1 MKQFK
6 YLLFLSVLLF
16 TLWFCTSSSSVKE
29 KENSNNIQKE
39 IETIK
44 PGVKHVAVL
53 ELFTSQGCSS
63 CPSADRLLDIYSN
76 KENVIALS
84 FHVDYWNR
92 LGWKDPYSSSE
103 YTQRQH
109 KYASSLN
116 SSVYTPQLVIN
127 GENEMVG
134 SDAKRIDNTL
144 KKVWSQDANSDLSI
158 ESVSLDNGK
167 ATINYT
173 VSGNTNNFLLNIALV
188 EKKTVTAI
196 KSGENGGVTLS
207 GTNVVRNFKTVS
219 KPVEG
224 KSAYVIDVPQG
235 IDLKNMSVVL
245 YLQESN
251 NKITAADQA
260 LVTM

>member
-1 MKQFK
+1 MKK
-6 YLLFLSVLLF
+6 LRYLLFLSIPLF

-29 KENSNNIQKE
+29 KEPGNSMQ
-39 IETIK
+39 IETLK

-63 CPSADRLLDIYSN
+63 CPSADRLLDMYSN

-103 YTQRQH
+103 YTQRQY

-144 KKVWSQDANSDLSI
+144 KKAWSQDTKSDISI
-158 ESVSLDNGK
+158 ENVSLDNGK

-173 VSGNTNNFLLNIALV
+173 VSGNI
-188 EKKTVTAI
+188 
-196 KSGENGGVTLS
+196 GG
-207 GTNVVRNFKTVS
+207 KW
-219 KPVEG
+219 K
-224 KSAYVIDVPQG
+224 YW
-235 IDLKNMSVVL
+235 
-245 YLQESN
+245 
-251 NKITAADQA
+251 
-260 LVTM
+260 

>member
-1 MKQFK
+1 MKKFR
-6 YLLFLSVLLF
+6 YLPFLSIPLF

-29 KENSNNIQKE
+29 KESVNNKQTE
-39 IETIK
+39 IIK

-103 YTQRQH
+103 YTQRQY

-144 KKVWSQDANSDLSI
+144 KKVWPQDSNSDISI
-158 ESVSLDNGK
+158 ENATMENGK
-167 ATINYT
+167 ATISYT
-173 VSGNTNNFLLNIALV
+173 VSGNADNFLLNIALV

-196 KSGENGGVTLS
+196 RSGENGGVTLN

-219 KPVEG
+219 KPGDG
-224 KSAYVIDVPQG
+224 KNTYVIDVPQG

-251 NKITAADQA
+251 NKITAAGQA

>member
-1 MKQFK
+1 MKKFK
-6 YLLFLSVLLF
+6 FVFFLSIPLF

-29 KENSNNIQKE
+29 KEPLTNMQA
-39 IETIK
+39 ETIK
-44 PGVKHVAVL
+44 PGMKHIAVL

-63 CPSADRLLDIYSN
+63 CPSADRLLDTYSN

-92 LGWKDPYSSSE
+92 LGWKDPYSSSA
-103 YTQRQH
+103 YTDRQY

-144 KKVWSQDANSDLSI
+144 KKVWSQDSNADVSI
-158 ESVSLDNGK
+158 EDITVNNGK
-167 ATINYT
+167 ATVNYT
-173 VSGNTNNFLLNIALV
+173 INESAGNVILNIALV

-196 KSGENGGVTLS
+196 RSGENGGVTLS
-207 GTNVVRNFKTVS
+207 GTNVVRNFKTLNN
-219 KPVEG
+219 PADG
-224 KSAYVIDVPQG
+224 KGSYVIDIPKD
-235 IDLKNMSVVL
+235 IDQKNMSVVL
-245 YLQESN
+245 YLQQSD
-251 NKITAADQA
+251 NKIIAADKTEA
-260 LVTM
+260 SM

>member
-1 MKQFK
+1 MKKFK
-6 YLLFLSVLLF
+6 YLFFLSIPLF

-29 KENSNNIQKE
+29 KETLTNIPA
-39 IETIK
+39 ETIK
-44 PGVKHVAVL
+44 PGMKHIAVL

-92 LGWKDPYSSSE
+92 LGWKDPYSSSA
-103 YTQRQH
+103 YTARQY

-144 KKVWSQDANSDLSI
+144 KKVWSQDSNADVSI
-158 ESVSLDNGK
+158 EDIKVNDGK
-167 ATINYT
+167 ATVNYT
-173 VSGNTNNFLLNIALV
+173 ISEVTGNVILNIALV
-188 EKKTVTAI
+188 EKKTITSI
-196 KSGENGGVTLS
+196 KSGENRGVTLS
-207 GTNVVRNFKTVS
+207 GTNVVRDFKTIS
-219 KPVEG
+219 NPSDG
-224 KSAYVIDVPQG
+224 KSSYVIDVPKD
-235 IDLKNMSVVL
+235 IDRKNMSVVL
-245 YLQESN
+245 YLQQSD
-251 NKITAADQA
+251 NKIIAADEGEA
-260 LVTM
+260 SM

>member
-1 MKQFK
+1 MKKLRYF
-6 YLLFLSVLLF
+6 LFFSIPLF

-29 KENSNNIQKE
+29 KQPGKSMLT
-39 IETIK
+39 ETLK
-44 PGVKHVAVL
+44 AGVKHVAVL

-63 CPSADRLLDIYSN
+63 CPSADRLLDEYNN

-103 YTQRQH
+103 YTQRQYT
-109 KYASSLN
+109 YASALN

-144 KKVWSQDANSDLSI
+144 KKIWSQDTNSDISI
-158 ESVSLDNGK
+158 ENVNLSNGK
-167 ATINYT
+167 AAINYT
-173 VSGNTNNFLLNIALV
+173 ISGNTNNYLLNIALV

-196 KSGENGGVTLS
+196 KSGENGGVTLN
-207 GTNVVRNFKTVS
+207 GTNVVRNFKSIS
-219 KPVEG
+219 KPAVG
-224 KSAYVIDVPQG
+224 SGSYVIDIPKD

-260 LVTM
+260 QVSL

>member
-1 MKQFK
+1 MKKFR
-6 YLLFLSVLLF
+6 YLLFLSIPLF

-29 KENSNNIQKE
+29 NEPANNTQKE
-39 IETIK
+39 TLK
-44 PGVKHVAVL
+44 AGVKHVAVL

-63 CPSADRLLDIYSN
+63 CPSADKLLNIYSN

-84 FHVDYWNR
+84 FHVDYWNK

-103 YTQRQH
+103 YTQRQY
-109 KYASSLN
+109 KYASALN

-144 KKVWSQDANSDLSI
+144 KKVWSQDANSDLLI
-158 ESVSLDNGK
+158 ENVSLDNGK

-173 VSGNTNNFLLNIALV
+173 VRGNTGNFLLNIALV
-188 EKKTVTAI
+188 EKKTITAI

-219 KPVEG
+219 KPGEG
-224 KSAYVIDVPQG
+224 KSTYVIGVPQG

-251 NKITAADQA
+251 NKITGADQA
-260 LVTM
+260 HFTM

>member
-1 MKQFK
+1 MKKFK
-6 YLLFLSVLLF
+6 YLLFLSIPLF

-29 KENSNNIQKE
+29 KGSDSSTPKK
-39 IETIK
+39 TFK
-44 PGVKHVAVL
+44 AGPKHVAVL

-92 LGWKDPYSSSE
+92 LGWKDPYSSAE
-103 YTQRQH
+103 YTQRQY
-109 KYASSLN
+109 KYASALN

-134 SDAKRIDNTL
+134 SDAKGIDNTL
-144 KKVWSQDANSDLSI
+144 KKVWSQDANTDISI
-158 ESVSLDNGK
+158 ENVSVDNGK

-173 VSGNTNNFLLNIALV
+173 VSGNPNNSLLNIALV
-188 EKKTVTAI
+188 EKKTTTAI
-196 KSGENGGVTLS
+196 KSGENGGVTLN
-207 GTNVVRNFKTVS
+207 GTNVVRNFKIIN
-219 KPVEG
+219 KPGEG
-224 KSAYVIDVPQG
+224 KNSYVIDVPSG
-235 IDLKNMSVVL
+235 IDQKNMSIVL

-260 LVTM
+260 QIKI

>member
-1 MKQFK
+1 MQTG
-6 YLLFLSVLLF
+6 
-16 TLWFCTSSSSVKE
+16 TLKSGS
-29 KENSNNIQKE
+29 
-39 IETIK
+39 
-44 PGVKHVAVL
+44 KHIAVL

-63 CPSADRLLDIYSN
+63 CPSADRLLNVYSA
-76 KENVIALS
+76 KENVIVLS

-92 LGWKDPYSSSE
+92 LGWKDPYSSAE
-103 YTQRQH
+103 YTQRQY
-109 KYASSLN
+109 KYASALN

-144 KKVWSQDANSDLSI
+144 ISVWSQDANSDILI
-158 ESVSLDNGK
+158 ENVSLGNSK

-173 VSGNTNNFLLNIALV
+173 LSGKTNSSSLNIALV

-196 KSGENGGVTLS
+196 RSGENGGATLS
-207 GTNVVRNFKTVS
+207 GTNVVREFQTIS
-219 KPVEG
+219 KLTDG
-224 KSAYVIDVPQG
+224 KNTQTIDVPQG
-235 IDLKNMSVVL
+235 VDLKNISVVL

-260 LVTM
+260 QITM

>member
-1 MKQFK
+1 MKK
-6 YLLFLSVLLF
+6 LRYLLFLSLPLF

-29 KENSNNIQKE
+29 KEPIKNMEAE
-39 IETIK
+39 IIN
-44 PGVKHVAVL
+44 PGAKHVAVL

-63 CPSADRLLDIYSN
+63 CPSADRLLDKYSN

-103 YTQRQH
+103 YTQRQY
-109 KYASSLN
+109 KYASALN

-144 KKVWSQDANSDLSI
+144 KKVWSQNTNSDISI
-158 ESVSLDNGK
+158 ENVSLQNGK
-167 ATINYT
+167 ANINYIVT
-173 VSGNTNNFLLNIALV
+173 GNTGDFLLNIALV
-188 EKKTVTAI
+188 EKKTITDI

-219 KPVEG
+219 KPGEG
-224 KSAYVIDVPQG
+224 KSSYSIDVPPG
-235 IDLKNMSVVL
+235 IDLKNVSVVL

-251 NKITAADQA
+251 NRISAADEAQ
-260 LVTM
+260 VTM

>member
-1 MKQFK
+1 MKKFR
-6 YLLFLSVLLF
+6 YLLFLSIPLF

-29 KENSNNIQKE
+29 NEPVNNRQKE
-39 IETIK
+39 TETLK
-44 PGVKHVAVL
+44 TGVKHVAVL

-63 CPSADRLLDIYSN
+63 CPSADRLLDMYSN
-76 KENVIALS
+76 KENVIVLS

-103 YTQRQH
+103 YTQRQY

-144 KKVWSQDANSDLSI
+144 KKAWLQDTNSDISI
-158 ESVSLDNGK
+158 EKVRLDNGK
-167 ATINYT
+167 ATIDYA
-173 VSGNTNNFLLNIALV
+173 VVGNTGNFLLNIALV
-188 EKKTVTAI
+188 EKKTVTDI
-196 KSGENGGVTLS
+196 RSGENGGVTLS

-219 KPVEG
+219 KSGDG
-224 KSAYVIDVPQG
+224 KSTYVIDVPQG
-235 IDLKNMSVVL
+235 IDLKNMSVVM

-260 LVTM
+260 QVTM

>member
-1 MKQFK
+1 MKKFR
-6 YLLFLSVLLF
+6 YVIFLSLPLF

-29 KENSNNIQKE
+29 KDAQKSFDRATTE
-39 IETIK
+39 
-44 PGVKHVAVL
+44 PVAKHVAVL
-53 ELFTSQGCSS
+53 ELFTSQGCLS

-84 FHVDYWNR
+84 FHVDYWDR
-92 LGWKDPYSSSE
+92 LGWKDPYSSKE
-103 YTQRQH
+103 YTQRQY
-109 KYASSLN
+109 KYASALH

-134 SDAKRIDNTL
+134 SDAKKIDNTL
-144 KKVWSQDANSDLSI
+144 RKAWSQNTNSNVSI
-158 ESVSLDNGK
+158 GSVDLDNGK

-173 VSGNTNNFLLNIALV
+173 ISGSSGDFLLNIALV
-188 EKKTVTAI
+188 EKKTITNI

-219 KPVEG
+219 KPAEG
-224 KSAYVIDVPQG
+224 TSSYVIDLPQE

-251 NKITAADQA
+251 NKILAADQA
-260 LVTM
+260 QISM